1 MWDFYNDKT
10 IFLTGGTGFV
20 GTAILHRVFT
30 QAKPRRVFVLSRG
43 GYNGNLKMAGLG
55 LSHLD
60 WECLKESVN
69 IVIHA
74 ASSISLGSKNLRK
87 MSELVMSPTM
97 FLADI
102 ALQMQYFHTFVFV
115 STAYSNAHL
124 WTLSG
129 KNDVTIEES
138 FYKLDTENRVSE
150 PQKDSWEYITR
161 GATEEWVEIQRTGT
175 NKVWE
180 TFDFPW
186 AYSYAKNLTE
196 RLLLQKFG
204 EQHLLEKLLIVKPS
218 IISPAKSCPYP
229 GYARAS
235 STPAAGF
242 VAGINISFGR
252 QFRFASQ
259 ASTPYESTLDEVPVD
274 VVVDRILMHLACGTS
289 GVVHAVS
296 GKKDR
301 LSVFKDI
308 MPYVASER
316 RIPWKI
322 TPKWSSLDWH
332 SKDVHPVNKI
342 FKLVGTSFDFKEEK
356 TEKLWNAL
364 SDRDKSG
371 LILFTDGHGFSPEQ
385 RRGIVREMGLV
396 FGHKKHVPSLLVKL
410 LFPSS
415 KPRSDIPL
423 PVECQEETY
432 MTK

>member
-10 IFLTGGTGFV
+10 IFLTGGTGFL
-20 GTAILHRVFT
+20 GTAILYRVFT
-30 QAKPRRVFVLSRG
+30 QANPRRVFVLSRG
-43 GYNGNLKMAGLG
+43 GYKSANEQWQKLLSKPMSEYFIHNPRITIVSGNLKMASLG
-55 LSHLD
+55 LSHSD

-74 ASSISLGSKNLRK
+74 ASSINLGSANLRK

-102 ALQMQYFHTFVFV
+102 ALQMKYFLSFVFI

-129 KNDVTIEES
+129 KNDVTIDEF
-138 FYKLDTENRVSE
+138 FYNLDAENKVSE
-150 PQKDSWEYITR
+150 PQKDVWEHITR
-161 GATEEWVEIQRTGT
+161 GATEEWIEVQHTGT
-175 NKVWE
+175 NKVWK

-235 STPAAGF
+235 STPGAGF

-274 VVVDRILMHLACGTS
+274 VVVDRTLMHLASGTS
-289 GVVHAVS
+289 GIVHAVS

-301 LSVFKDI
+301 RSFFEDV
-308 MPYVASER
+308 MPYILSER
-316 RIPWKI
+316 RIPWKVI
-322 TPKWSSLDWH
+322 PKRSSFDWH

-364 SDRDKSG
+364 SDRDKSD
-371 LILFTDGHGFSPEQ
+371 LILFTDGHDFPAEQ
-385 RRGIVREMGLV
+385 RRG
-396 FGHKKHVPSLLVKL
+396 
-410 LFPSS
+410 
-415 KPRSDIPL
+415 
-423 PVECQEETY
+423 
-432 MTK
+432 